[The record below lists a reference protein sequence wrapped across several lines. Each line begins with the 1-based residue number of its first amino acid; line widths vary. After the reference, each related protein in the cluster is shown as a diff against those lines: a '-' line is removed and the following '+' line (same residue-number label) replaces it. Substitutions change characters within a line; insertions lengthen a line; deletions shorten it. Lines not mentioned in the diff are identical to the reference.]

1 MSPPPAS
8 PIPSRSPAPASR
20 RLELIAIPGLPD
32 FEPGDDLAAAV
43 LAALARA
50 GIELK
55 AADVLV
61 VAQKIV
67 SKCEGAYVCLDE
79 VTPSAHALEIAAIT
93 GKDARLIE
101 VILAETSEVLRARDG
116 VIVVATR
123 AGHVC
128 ANAGVDAS
136 NIPPSGPQ
144 RVLKL
149 PADADLSARHIRS
162 ALELATGLRLAVIIN
177 DSWGRA
183 WRNGTIGHAVGVSGI
198 AALWDRRGELDMYG
212 RELRVTQIGYA
223 DEIAAAASLVMGAA
237 GERQPVVV
245 VRGLQAPDG
254 NGTARD
260 LVRDKSRDLFR

>member
-1 MSPPPAS
+1 MPPPPQ
-8 PIPSRSPAPASR
+8 PIPKRSSAPAPR

-32 FEPGDDLAAAV
+32 FEPGDDLAAAI

-50 GIELK
+50 S
-55 AADVLV
+55 ADLQARDVVV

-79 VTPSAHALEIAAIT
+79 VTPGRRALDLAAT
-93 GKDARLIE
+93 TRKDPRLVE
-101 VILAETSEVLRARDG
+101 TILADTSEVLRARDG
-116 VIVVATR
+116 VMIVANH

-136 NIPPSGPQ
+136 NIPTAGPQ

-149 PADADLSARHIRS
+149 PADADLSAQRLMG
-162 ALELATGLRLAVIIN
+162 ALEAATGLRLAVVIN

-183 WRNGTIGHAVGVSGI
+183 WRNGTIGHAVGVAGI
-198 AALWDRRGELDMYG
+198 PALWDRRGELDMYG

-237 GERQPVVV
+237 AERLPVVI
-245 VRGLQAPDG
+245 VRGLDVPAEHG
-254 NGTARD
+254 SARD
-260 LVRDKSRDLFR
+260 LIRDKARDLFR